1 MSTRLFDSAAREKKE
16 KLFTSIVS
24 GTVTNNCDL
33 LGQGKVLVR
42 IPSLDQ
48 EVVAR
53 LSAPG
58 AGNGSGLLHVPK
70 IGDEVLIAL
79 NGNDPSDAF
88 VLGGL
93 WSTLNGIPT
102 DPLTATTKRVFKTG
116 VVGGAPAHKVEF
128 DDLEQSI
135 TITTSTEQRVTIT
148 PLKIEVSNTA
158 GDLTVTLDNTDQSL
172 TLKGPLIKISAGV
185 QLELSAPIVS
195 INGDATTTIKGK
207 MVLIN

>member
-1 MSTRLFDSAAREKKE
+1 MTVRLFDTAAREKKE
-16 KLFTSIVS
+16 KLFTSIVT

-48 EVVAR
+48 EVFAR
-53 LSAPG
+53 ISAPG
-58 AGNGSGLLHVPK
+58 AGNGSGLLHVPR

-79 NGNDPSDAF
+79 NGNEPADAF

-93 WSTLNGIPT
+93 WSTLNGIPS

-128 DDLEQSI
+128 DDVQQSI
-135 TITTSTEQRVTIT
+135 SITTSTEQKVTIT
-148 PLKIEVSNTA
+148 PLKIEISNTA
-158 GDLTVTLDNTDQSL
+158 GDLVVTLDNTDQSM
-172 TLKGPLIKISAGV
+172 TVKAPFIKLSADI
-185 QLELSAPIVS
+185 QLDLSAPIVS
-195 INGDATTTIKGK
+195 INGDQTTTIKGGI
-207 MVLIN
+207 VLIN